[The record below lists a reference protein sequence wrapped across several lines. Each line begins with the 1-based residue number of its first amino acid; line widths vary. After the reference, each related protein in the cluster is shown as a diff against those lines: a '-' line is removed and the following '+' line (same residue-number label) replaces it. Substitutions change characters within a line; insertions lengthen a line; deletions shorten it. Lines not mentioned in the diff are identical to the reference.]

1 MDSES
6 EDFACVGANDNFFD
20 GLSQAPKLTLKEKL
34 LRSAIKEDS
43 FLETKQTSLQ
53 QKIENRGRTER
64 IQPAKEGEAI
74 FEEKIII
81 EESEKRKKKPTKAMI
96 TLDENSKSKSFEEL
110 RLIRPV
116 LKAIGELGYIKPT
129 PIQQLA
135 IPVIATGKDV
145 VASSI
150 TGSGKTAAFL
160 IPIIQRYYNVAA
172 VGYIR
177 SLVVTPTR
185 ELAIQIY

>member
-1 MDSES
+1 
-6 EDFACVGANDNFFD
+6 
-20 GLSQAPKLTLKEKL
+20 
-34 LRSAIKEDS
+34 
-43 FLETKQTSLQ
+43 
-53 QKIENRGRTER
+53 
-64 IQPAKEGEAI
+64 
-74 FEEKIII
+74 
-81 EESEKRKKKPTKAMI
+81 MI

-116 LKAIGELGYIKPT
+116 LKAIGELGYVKPT